1 MDRKM
6 LNLARAKKKLRYFR
20 AEEKTPCALKDVYSL
35 HDLDNIFDD
44 LDSPSESG
52 TPLLSPSPKSA
63 GLVEQVSTS
72 HSPEMK
78 PPSPFGAEEP
88 EVLAPESDIQDD
100 HLNDKESP
108 FKVIAPI
115 KTSSPINMAVV
126 GSGARNPEQP
136 DPSPLAFRGEEKE
149 PVEGDLRL
157 PPFNQLLMSP
167 NKLLQGDSDVLE
179 SPPARLDFGK
189 PSNLDIV
196 SVPSSTP
203 LQSST
208 LQDREYQTTAP
219 EKGEELQADRSPS
232 LPPAEVL
239 QGSHSDPLPQ
249 EQCKDQ
255 GQEVKVDAEVKKWSF
270 QQQLK
275 NALQP
280 KASCFR
286 KPESQKRPVRAPSP
300 IELDDYDDFMILED
314 DTPILFTI
322 PRKSESSQKGK
333 MAPEVRKSNPTKVS
347 EVKQAALK
355 PTDEAK
361 SCKDEPRA
369 PKLPTLKKGGKTCSK
384 NTGTVAQEALAESV
398 ESLGANEEVAV
409 CEQISCPSP
418 QATQDADL
426 PNTGKQRTRSKANPD
441 QVGSK
446 DGKKDV
452 QVKSPG
458 QKPSRK
464 KSAKLTSDTSTRK
477 EPETNVKKKNTTA
490 RSTIKISGPLSTS
503 LVTAKLMK
511 HGKNRSTVQTETL
524 SKDKEQEDKLHDH
537 NESVLNTREPQQRKS
552 TIEAD
557 KKASKQPTTKQ
568 AASERLTKV
577 TKVKT
582 KEDLKRTQCTVP
594 ECDFSTEGP
603 ATGRRKRK
611 PPGEWWL
618 APQSES
624 LTREQEEVVHQSLQ
638 LKSHKKVKRK
648 EIPSRPADSAKDPF
662 PRTVRDSPTGPQNT
676 VAGGKVAKKG
686 KKPHADE
693 LKSNSAGHQ
702 KNPKRAHGKRKPK
715 MVTANQ
721 CAAPAKMISMTPA
734 PVVGEEVEGCA
745 ALEQLSSVAGSTPFR
760 QPSLTPGRMFDQIYT
775 RDNQSGAAQ
784 KCRQSPLHGPET
796 VPGKRQRKAPGT
808 WWEVLPSQ
816 TSPDSS
822 CPPLNCSLSKPIPQK
837 DHRRGTSVV
846 SSQKMPVRAQKTNKR
861 SMINTPKSVRRSLA
875 TFNSIL
881 ASAKAEASIVRGLR
895 RKGCRNLLH
904 SLEEQ
909 SEHSS
914 EIVHS
919 DGPQNASGNA
929 TYDVCVSAVTM
940 EPVTGRKKMDARLS
954 AGSRVSDHDIGFK
967 SGPSSMIELE
977 RFEEEEDS
985 DLPSSQI
992 IRHLR
997 HVPRVLADCDL
1008 CGPPLRPIVL
1018 EPEDWDNL
1026 CVWLSHLWPSSSK
1039 NGRVISPDDFHWH
1052 AYGGRGMGHTVD
1064 LQNNTFSNGKIL
1076 LGSFMKKPP
1085 QVDLNAVTHLN
1096 QNSITR
1102 HFLELIFPILSH
1114 SFWKPS
1120 TTKEPLQM
1128 PPTNS
1133 VLTLVFGSCWLLP
1146 LLCCYL
1152 VFLTFASVF
1161 RL

>member
-1 MDRKM
+1 
-6 LNLARAKKKLRYFR
+6 
-20 AEEKTPCALKDVYSL
+20 
-35 HDLDNIFDD
+35 
-44 LDSPSESG
+44 SESG

-78 PPSPFGAEEP
+78 PPSPFGAEVSIL
-88 EVLAPESDIQDD
+88 VLCTYFAMFSAS
-100 HLNDKESP
+100 ESP

-167 NKLLQGDSDVLE
+167 NKLLQG
-179 SPPARLDFGK
+179 
-189 PSNLDIV
+189 
-196 SVPSSTP
+196 
-203 LQSST
+203 
-208 LQDREYQTTAP
+208 
-219 EKGEELQADRSPS
+219 SPS

-426 PNTGKQRTRSKANPD
+426 PSRLLTGIWSYCDFITKVNFFFH
-441 QVGSK
+441 
-446 DGKKDV
+446 
-452 QVKSPG
+452 
-458 QKPSRK
+458 
-464 KSAKLTSDTSTRK
+464 
-477 EPETNVKKKNTTA
+477 
-490 RSTIKISGPLSTS
+490 I
-503 LVTAKLMK
+503 
-511 HGKNRSTVQTETL
+511 
-524 SKDKEQEDKLHDH
+524 
-537 NESVLNTREPQQRKS
+537 
-552 TIEAD
+552 AD

-745 ALEQLSSVAGSTPFR
+745 ALEQLSSVAGR
-760 QPSLTPGRMFDQIYT
+760 RMFDQIYT

-1085 QVDLNAVTHLN
+1085 QVDLNAVTVFN
-1096 QNSITR
+1096 VVSSCVRVEIDGIMTVYNSGQTFVTPCGQSYSIHNICR
-1102 HFLELIFPILSH
+1102 EPAILWYNRMLPNH
-1114 SFWKPS
+1114 SR
-1120 TTKEPLQM
+1120 
-1128 PPTNS
+1128 N
-1133 VLTLVFGSCWLLP
+1133 
-1146 LLCCYL
+1146 
-1152 VFLTFASVF
+1152 
-1161 RL
+1161 